1 MFCLQCEIDINEDL
15 QTDQDENDED
25 ETDQDEINTSEDLQ
39 TDQDVWAALWE
50 SSAKV
55 ARE

>member
-1 MFCLQCEIDINEDL
+1 LQ
-15 QTDQDENDED
+15 DED
-25 ETDQDEINTSEDLQ
+25 ETEQHEINTSEDLQ

>member
-1 MFCLQCEIDINEDL
+1 VRTYRPFRMFCLQCEIDINEDL

-39 TDQDVWAALWE
+39 TDQDVWAAL
-50 SSAKV
+50 
-55 ARE
+55 